1 MYVYVAIV
9 LQQRQLSEGKRQ
21 DVANLLPIFRN
32 YIHYHIKCAK
42 AFLHLK
48 MRARTA
54 DLLTKLAAATP
65 EPKVKVRRTVT
76 GKVLPGK

>member
-1 MYVYVAIV
+1 
-9 LQQRQLSEGKRQ
+9 LSENKRA
-21 DVANLLPIFRN
+21 DVANLVPIFRN

-65 EPKVKVRRTVT
+65 EPKQKVRRTAS
-76 GKVLPGK
+76 GKVMNQK